1 MFKEVSIMT
10 DVETHSVKKTLDY
23 LSKKLSND
31 KGKNFIF
38 HLIRAIL
45 PINLD
50 LIKEEVPEG
59 TRCCVTGIQLKKGI
73 ELEVKKIK
81 VDPVYLEVDSGSGCD
96 INYIKKV
103 DELKSRVPIEV
114 PNLSTVLYSKTS
126 DKLMSVEGALILN
139 KFIMQEVLNGNPD
152 IIYIVNQIVGGGH
165 KNKEVQKGNKYD
177 STVQLGEVYNIS
189 INKINRK

>member
-1 MFKEVSIMT
+1 MT

-38 HLIRAIL
+38 HLIRAFL

-50 LIKEEVPEG
+50 LIKEEVPDG

-73 ELEVKKIK
+73 ELEVQKIK
-81 VDPVYLEVDSGSGCD
+81 VDPVYLEIDQGSGCD

-114 PNLSTVLYSKTS
+114 PSLSTVLYSKTS

-139 KFIMQEVLNGNPD
+139 KFIMQEVLKGNPD
-152 IIYIVNQIVGGGH
+152 IIYIVNQIVGKED
-165 KNKEVQKGNKYD
+165 KNRGVKKVHMFYN
-177 STVQLGEVYNIS
+177 TIPVGEVFDIS
-189 INKINRK
+189 INKIKEN